1 MSCPA
6 TATATATAFAAESQQ
21 RPPSVMRLE
30 NIIHPSAESDGLPS
44 RSCASSARREML
56 TAFASYK
63 AFRAAATA
71 PSVELTQDTYPPPTY
86 PQSIPTPATPTCT
99 PTVAVYHT
107 SPVLPSHPPIPLAT
121 PAAAADSGILPDA
134 NGAPQPQPDQQQQQP
149 RDKIKRRRATPAQQQ
164 ALFAV
169 LKQTHFPSTELR
181 GRLAKDLDMTPRA
194 VQIWFQ
200 NRRQAA
206 RIKQTK
212 GEAAAAAAAGA
223 AGTAT
228 AGGGGGGGRLPR
240 ALSPPVSNAG
250 DEDEDD
256 NDSGPL
262 PSVPSAAAAAAAT
275 GDTPLMRVNGN
286 PGHCR
291 PMKLARNS
299 AAFAPLLTPMS
310 PDGDGLTRADYFHT
324 VDSTVRRPA
333 AESNHHHY
341 ENRHQ
346 HQHSSQHQNQHHDTQ
361 HQRPQQLQLQRFQ
374 ALAGLSSSHTIPAGV
389 APPTPRLPRARTT
402 AIDVAATAL
411 PDRLRD
417 LPFWTLPAPFPP
429 RSTATGS
436 ITPSA

>member
-1 MSCPA
+1 MNCPA
-6 TATATATAFAAESQQ
+6 TATATAFAFAADSQL

-30 NIIHPSAESDGLPS
+30 NIIHPSSAESNGHPS

-56 TAFASYK
+56 SAFASFR

-71 PSVELTQDTYPPPTY
+71 PSVEPTQDTYPPPTY
-86 PQSIPTPATPTCT
+86 PLPIPTPPTPTCT
-99 PTVAVYHT
+99 PTVAVYQT
-107 SPVLPSHPPIPLAT
+107 TPVLPSQPPIPLAT
-121 PAAAADSGILPDA
+121 PAAAAADS
-134 NGAPQPQPDQQQQQP
+134 QPQPDQQQQP
-149 RDKIKRRRATPAQQQ
+149 KDKIKRRRATPAQQQ

-212 GEAAAAAAAGA
+212 GEAAAADAAGA
-223 AGTAT
+223 AT
-228 AGGGGGGGRLPR
+228 AGGRAGGGGGRLIR

-250 DEDEDD
+250 DEDQDD
-256 NDSGPL
+256 NDNGSL
-262 PSVPSAAAAAAAT
+262 PGVPAAAAAAGIT
-275 GDTPLMRVNGN
+275 GDTPLMREN
-286 PGHCR
+286 CR
-291 PMKLARNS
+291 PVKLAVNS
-299 AAFAPLLTPMS
+299 AAFAPLLTPIS

-324 VDSTVRRPA
+324 VDSTVRRPS

-346 HQHSSQHQNQHHDTQ
+346 HQHSSQLKNQHHHITQ
-361 HQRPQQLQLQRFQ
+361 PQRPQQLQLPRFQ
-374 ALAGLSSSHTIPAGV
+374 TLAGLSSSHSIPAGV
-389 APPTPRLPRARTT
+389 APPTPPRLPRARTT
-402 AIDVAATAL
+402 AIDIAAAAL

-417 LPFWTLPAPFPP
+417 LPFWTLPAPFAP
-429 RSTATGS
+429 RAAATGS
-436 ITPSA
+436 TTPSA